1 MIFVAAAG
9 NDGSDNN
16 TTPFYPAN
24 YARDLDNVISVAAT
38 DHNDQLA
45 SFSNYGTNT
54 VDLAAPGVNILS
66 TFPMVQTQAMIDEG
80 LPAESGSISGPS
92 MATPHVT
99 GVVAL
104 LKAQHPDWSYDQIRD
119 QLLNTVDVIP
129 AAAKT
134 ISGGRLNAAAALG
147 EVPPDTKGP
156 KIVSS

>member
-9 NDGSDNN
+9 NDGADNN

-54 VDLAAPGVNILS
+54 VNLAAPGVNILS

-80 LPAESGSISGPS
+80 LPAEYGSISGTP
-92 MATPHVT
+92 MATPHGT
-99 GVVAL
+99 GVVRPV
-104 LKAQHPDWSYDQIRD
+104 KA
-119 QLLNTVDVIP
+119 
-129 AAAKT
+129 
-134 ISGGRLNAAAALG
+134 
-147 EVPPDTKGP
+147 PP
-156 KIVSS
+156 